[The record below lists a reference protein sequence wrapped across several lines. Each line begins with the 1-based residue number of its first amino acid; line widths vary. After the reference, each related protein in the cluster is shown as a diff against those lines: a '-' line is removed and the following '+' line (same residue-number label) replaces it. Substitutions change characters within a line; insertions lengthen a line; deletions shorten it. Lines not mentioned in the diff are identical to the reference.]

1 MKELHAA
8 LAQAMGE
15 LRGVHHDARNKE
27 QGYDYT
33 STEAVVREVR
43 RALAKCGLSFVR
55 VSSEYVV
62 DREPAEAKTRSGSTY
77 TAEGGWLV
85 SRWLLCHSSGQALP
99 VGPHYFPWATG
110 PGRPR
115 DKALGAAYTSSL
127 GEALRSVLLIDRP
140 DEPECAEGRDDSDDS
155 RPVSRQE
162 TKAPAVREPDR
173 SPGAQ
178 PPQKTPQKSEALP
191 EWVRK
196 DAKLAAMLAG
206 RPIDSA
212 SLEEVAFTFLR
223 QTDVPSESGPGSHRV
238 ERDAAGAWS
247 CGCKGY
253 ATHKGCRHC
262 DIAELA
268 HRADVL
274 GDRWMMSQAALPGLK
289 SEELKAL
296 LAETAELRVKL
307 VSGAGPWA
315 WNGGG
320 K

>member
-62 DREPAEAKTRSGSTY
+62 DREPSEAKTRAGSTY

-85 SRWLLCHSSGQALP
+85 SRWLLCHSSGEALP

-140 DEPECAEGRDDSDDS
+140 DEPECAEGRDDSDDP
-155 RPVSRQE
+155 RPASQSA
-162 TKAPAVREPDR
+162 KQPAVREPDH
-173 SPGAQ
+173 SPRAQ
-178 PPQKTPQKSEALP
+178 SPQKSAQKSELP

-206 RPIDSA
+206 KPIDSA
-212 SLEEVAFTFLR
+212 SLEDIAFTFLR
-223 QTDVPSESGPGSHRV
+223 ETDVPSENGAGVHHV
-238 ERDAAGAWS
+238 KRDGAGAWL
-247 CGCKGY
+247 CGCKGF
-253 ATHKGCRHC
+253 AAHKACRHC

-274 GDRWMMSQAALPGLK
+274 GDKWMMSQAALPTLK

-296 LAETAELRVKL
+296 LAETAELRAKL
-307 VSGAGPWA
+307 VSGAGPWV